1 VGRDPTNR
9 RSTGFPRRRARARL
23 PEKLAIGDAPR
34 NINYDWNE
42 PAKVIKV
49 GVDQGR
55 ARALSSQRRS
65 NSINAVPSAT
75 RITQLRDATYLV
87 DIIARAVPKER
98 AKLETLRNLS
108 LAISGG
114 HAVPLSQIA
123 TLSYTL
129 ESPLIW
135 RRQRLPT

>member
-1 VGRDPTNR
+1 
-9 RSTGFPRRRARARL
+9 L
-23 PEKLAIGDAPR
+23 
-34 NINYDWNE
+34 
-42 PAKVIKV
+42 
-49 GVDQGR
+49 
-55 ARALSSQRRS
+55 QRRS

-87 DIIARAVPKER
+87 DARAVPKER